1 MYHEKM
7 GIIEDRE
14 GNKVAFSGSMNE
26 SSTALTVN
34 YETIDVFCSWK
45 GDNEARRILKKE
57 NAFLSIWS
65 NSEPNISIID
75 FPELKEDIINKYK
88 KNKINFEFFI
98 DDQNDIY
105 NVQKNKFNQ
114 SFFKFPDDIKLYDY
128 QEEAIENWTNNS
140 YCGMYDMA
148 TGSGKT
154 ITALG
159 SLSRLSKELSEKI
172 SIIIVVPYQHLVE
185 QWVEDIV
192 KFNVKPIIAYS
203 YPGQNWRKEF
213 NDAVNAYNATAIDN
227 FCIITTN
234 ATFILNDFQNILKK
248 FRRNFCF
255 VADEVHNLGANKIR
269 ELLPKKARYR
279 LGLSA
284 TIDRFRDEEGT
295 ETLKRYFGKT
305 CLTFSLKEAINR
317 GFLTSYYYY
326 PVVTYLAQDEL
337 EKYKELTKLIIKNGG
352 TDPENS
358 KNKEYLELLLIKRA
372 RIIAGC
378 RSKIDRLIE
387 CIAPYKECT
396 HMLVYCGA
404 TKYDND
410 NIDDSDQIKQI
421 DAVNIR
427 LYNDLNIKTRKF
439 TSSESKSERTDI
451 IKAFADGVD
460 LQAITAIKCLDEGV
474 NIPAIQKAF
483 ILASSTNPKE
493 YIQRRGRV
501 LRKSKGKEYAEIYD
515 FITLP
520 RPLSEVPFC
529 SLEELEYDYS
539 LVKKEFKGCWNL
551 LKQLVIH

>member
-1 MYHEKM
+1 
-7 GIIEDRE
+7 
-14 GNKVAFSGSMNE
+14 
-26 SSTALTVN
+26 
-34 YETIDVFCSWK
+34 
-45 GDNEARRILKKE
+45 
-57 NAFLSIWS
+57 
-65 NSEPNISIID
+65 
-75 FPELKEDIINKYK
+75 
-88 KNKINFEFFI
+88 
-98 DDQNDIY
+98 
-105 NVQKNKFNQ
+105 
-114 SFFKFPDDIKLYDY
+114 
-128 QEEAIENWTNNS
+128 
-140 YCGMYDMA
+140 MYDMA

-539 LVKKEFKGCWNL
+539 LVKKEFKRMLEFAETARNPLDIDL
-551 LKQLVIH
+551 LREEIIDTYSYIFRGGSL